1 MKYETVWKS
10 LTDIRDEY
18 VEEAAP
24 DNENAAN
31 EPKMAKK
38 RLQKRVIGWG
48 ALAASL
54 VIVAVAAYP
63 IVSRL
68 VSDDTA
74 IADDAY
80 ADYPTRPMKDYEVI
94 TPNLAWVYM
103 FEYEIDG
110 KTERLAFPA
119 VEWEGETYSLTC
131 TDNDYVTIPA
141 EQMGEALG
149 EVEVTAYSHHN
160 PVSAILSAT
169 LYACEGIDPAYGV
182 VVKLEGVD
190 EYYLY
195 RSGRY
200 AETLDELVE
209 KANYR
214 DLLTVSPNI
223 FHYTVNG
230 KGEPVYLVFEGMT
243 TDILWNELLAYGETV
258 DYEGDADYY
267 LSVSIGHELLQYR
280 STLCI
285 SADGYVTFGALKAGR
300 AVYVGRERARAF
312 LDYLEDNL
320 TGYRLV
326 EEVDQSLPQN
336 ESPGAMVT
344 VTSAP
349 KEPDTPQ

>member
-18 VEEAAP
+18 IEEAAP
-24 DNENAAN
+24 DNENAAI

-54 VIVAVAAYP
+54 AIVAVAAYP

-68 VSDDTA
+68 ISDDA
-74 IADDAY
+74 EIVDDAY

-94 TPNLAWVYM
+94 NPSLARIFL

-110 KTERLAFPA
+110 KTEQLMFPSI
-119 VEWEGETYSLTC
+119 EWGEETYSLSC
-131 TDNDYVTIPA
+131 TSDAFVTIPA

-149 EVEVTAYSHHN
+149 EVEVTAHSPHD
-160 PVSAILSAT
+160 PVSATLDAT

-182 VVKLEGVD
+182 VVSFEGVED
-190 EYYLY
+190 AYLY

-223 FHYTVNG
+223 FHYTVDG
-230 KGEPVYLVFEGMT
+230 KGEAVYLVFEGMT

-258 DYEGDADYY
+258 DYEGENDYY

-285 SADGYVTFGALKAGR
+285 SADGYVTFGALKAGK
-300 AVYVGRERARAF
+300 AVYVGKERARAF

-320 TGYRLV
+320 IGYRLV
-326 EEVDQSLPQN
+326 EEADQSPPQN
-336 ESPGAMVT
+336 ESPEAT
-344 VTSAP
+344 VTMTAAP